1 MDSTW
6 WLKSTAKIHIES
18 KNLLFQKR
26 PKIHNNDNNEDTRN
40 FEINPSNVI
49 PSENF
54 SGSGIVQINL
64 NNVAG
69 PPLPRNLIRVRIG
82 ALELSNINLENN
94 MVEGSFNGLSE
105 GIYDVTATFRT
116 PNGTIF
122 NYTAE
127 QSFSVF
133 IVN

>member
-1 MDSTW
+1 
-6 WLKSTAKIHIES
+6 
-18 KNLLFQKR
+18 
-26 PKIHNNDNNEDTRN
+26 
-40 FEINPSNVI
+40 
-49 PSENF
+49 
-54 SGSGIVQINL
+54 
-64 NNVAG
+64 
-69 PPLPRNLIRVRIG
+69 
-82 ALELSNINLENN
+82 

-127 QSFSVF
+127 QSFSIF